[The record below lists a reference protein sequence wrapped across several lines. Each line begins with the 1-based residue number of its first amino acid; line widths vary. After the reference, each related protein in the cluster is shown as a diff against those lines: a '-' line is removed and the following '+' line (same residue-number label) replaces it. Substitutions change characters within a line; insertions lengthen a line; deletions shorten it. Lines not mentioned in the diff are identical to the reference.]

1 MPRSNGTGPLGQ
13 GPRTGRGMGRC
24 GGGNS
29 NRFFAG
35 RRGCWRMGSS
45 YSRPAVTAKEEKE
58 ILSEEIN
65 ILEKELKDMKA
76 RLSDIKN

>member
-1 MPRSNGTGPLGQ
+1 MPRLNGTGPLGQ

-29 NRFFAG
+29 NRFFMG
-35 RRGCWRMGSS
+35 GRGCWRMDSL
-45 YSRPAVTAKEEKE
+45 YSRPTITAKEEKE

-65 ILEKELKDMKA
+65 ILEKELKDMKT
-76 RLSDIKN
+76 RLSEIKN